1 MSTQTSW
8 MISFGLAKVPPR
20 LCMPRKEAFV
30 KISFDKVDISAESKA
45 ARKRLIEAI
54 MEKLQQGKETYQTI
68 RDELIDESVVSFE
81 KHNEDGIYYVSRSS
95 LSNHIR
101 TARTNLGLSYV
112 HDKTKILEM
121 FAEGF
126 SRKEISAAGFDPTN
140 VYSVLLRNGKI
151 ERKYKKEIKNGI
163 SQ

>member
-1 MSTQTSW
+1 MYQSNSKEMCW
-8 MISFGLAKVPPR
+8 MISFGLAKVPPI
-20 LCMPRKEAFV
+20 LCTPRKTAFV

-45 ARKRLIEAI
+45 ARKRLVEAI

-101 TARTNLGLSYV
+101 TARANLGLSFV
-112 HDKTKILEM
+112 RDKTKILEM

-151 ERKYKKEIKNGI
+151 ERKYKKEI
-163 SQ
+163 